1 MYSQQEEINT
11 LTGSLFD
18 VQYVLNTTALSP
30 EQIFNYSRVNFK
42 KYSTNLRNTTLI
54 FPWNF

>member
-42 KYSTNLRNTTLI
+42 KYSTNLRNTTLF
-54 FPWNF
+54 FP